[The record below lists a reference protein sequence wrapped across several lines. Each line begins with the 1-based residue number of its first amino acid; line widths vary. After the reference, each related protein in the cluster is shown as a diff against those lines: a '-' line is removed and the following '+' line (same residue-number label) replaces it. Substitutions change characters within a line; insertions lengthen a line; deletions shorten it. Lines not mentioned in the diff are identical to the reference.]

1 MLLFAKSAQHSSS
14 LVLQLAVLSLI
25 PYTCMLT
32 PQELHD
38 QTISLVAAR
47 IKHRIY
53 EIEGRHPA
61 PGEMLEHG
69 EFLYRADE
77 LRLKWRGEV
86 IFHMTNGKA

>member
-1 MLLFAKSAQHSSS
+1 
-14 LVLQLAVLSLI
+14 
-25 PYTCMLT
+25 MLT

-53 EIEGRHPA
+53 EIEGRHPK
-61 PGEMLEHG
+61 PEEMLEHG
-69 EFLYRADE
+69 EFFYKADE
-77 LRLKWRGEV
+77 LFLTWRKHV